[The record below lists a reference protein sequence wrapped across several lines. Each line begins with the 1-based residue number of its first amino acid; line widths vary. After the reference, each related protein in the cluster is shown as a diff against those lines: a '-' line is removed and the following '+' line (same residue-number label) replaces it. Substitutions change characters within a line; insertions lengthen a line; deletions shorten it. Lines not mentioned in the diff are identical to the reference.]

1 MYNYYQQREF
11 ENNRAEKNLED
22 AKKYLQY
29 IYPDA
34 RAYRSEMKNKDY
46 NKAASDAE
54 QIAEKSLKAIC
65 KKEGRLSNTLQKGK
79 YGHNIKN

>member
-34 RAYRSEMKNKDY
+34 RAYRS
-46 NKAASDAE
+46 
-54 QIAEKSLKAIC
+54 
-65 KKEGRLSNTLQKGK
+65 
-79 YGHNIKN
+79 

>member
-29 IYPDA
+29 IYIRMPELID
-34 RAYRSEMKNKDY
+34 
-46 NKAASDAE
+46 
-54 QIAEKSLKAIC
+54 
-65 KKEGRLSNTLQKGK
+65 QK
-79 YGHNIKN
+79 